1 MSYLEVFGGII
12 WVRCTRGGFWI
23 LHALDLGQHTSTSTT
38 RKNERSFFLLFFFP
52 SELFLHISSPTFFA
66 GQDALQKHHWSA
78 APSWIC
84 TNHPTPGDPCP
95 ARVLEV
101 RGEEETPART
111 TDVPLMEME
120 NHAKT
125 DNLLQTAEAVETR
138 EMRGSQQQERSRG
151 KRREMQP
158 AEGVPK

>member
-1 MSYLEVFGGII
+1 M
-12 WVRCTRGGFWI
+12 R
-23 LHALDLGQHTSTSTT
+23 
-38 RKNERSFFLLFFFP
+38 
-52 SELFLHISSPTFFA
+52 ISSPAFFA

-78 APSWIC
+78 APSWIG

-101 RGEEETPART
+101 RGEEETPAWT

-125 DNLLQTAEAVETR
+125 ANLLQTAEAVESR
-138 EMRGSQQQERSRG
+138 EMRRSQQQERSRG